1 MSLGFLGSKS
11 FSLNKSLFPKGNQAY
26 ILKSPLNEYELFVVE
41 FRKKSEDMD
50 HLDRVIGHSG
60 VIIYRVDTTVTG
72 LSNNKGKTG
81 IYVFR
86 EESG

>member
-1 MSLGFLGSKS
+1 
-11 FSLNKSLFPKGNQAY
+11 
-26 ILKSPLNEYELFVVE
+26 
-41 FRKKSEDMD
+41 MD

-86 EESG
+86 EESGKKMIAH